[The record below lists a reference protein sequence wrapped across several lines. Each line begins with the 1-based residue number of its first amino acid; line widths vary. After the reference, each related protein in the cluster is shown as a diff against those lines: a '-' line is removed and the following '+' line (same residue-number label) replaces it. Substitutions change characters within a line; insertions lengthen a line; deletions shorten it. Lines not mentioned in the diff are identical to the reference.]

1 MATFKISDNKDEK
14 CRVGT
19 IEIGEKSYST
29 PSFMLYT
36 KEGSPINLTKDL
48 LNQLPH
54 EKTHSLQ
61 LLFSD
66 LFQFTD
72 VLEKFEK
79 GVHKFLALQ
88 DHLLFL
94 LIRDSS
100 SFVEAEFNDD
110 SISVT
115 TRKGKTK
122 ITIQDYVK
130 LVKIIKP
137 DFATSLSVD
146 IPWETSRK
154 KATKI
159 VNSSSIWLE
168 RFLDSNITADN
179 INTFGVIQGGKF
191 DDLRMKSLQD
201 LLKNKDKLFGTILS
215 GFGTGETNDE
225 RNQIIKKLIDEL
237 PKEHVKLISG
247 VGSPEE
253 ILNLV
258 ELGVDLFS
266 TNYPNLMTEWG
277 NALTFN
283 FKFDQLKE
291 STDDDDDDDVENKIN
306 LWDSKYVIDTTP
318 IIKGCDCFTCVQH
331 TKAYIHHLLNTHE
344 MLAEVLLTIHNVS
357 HYLGFFEEIRRVIK
371 DNKFSEYKK
380 SFLEKRIQINYNSN
394 NNASNINSNNNSNN
408 NEK

>member
-1 MATFKISDNKDEK
+1 MTSTFKISDNKDEK

-19 IEIGEKSYST
+19 LEIGEKSYLT

-72 VLEKFEK
+72 VLEKFEQ

-122 ITIQDYVK
+122 ITIQDYIK
-130 LVKIIKP
+130 LVKVIKP
-137 DFATSLSVD
+137 DFVTSLSVD
-146 IPWETSRK
+146 IAWETSKK

-168 RFLDSNITADN
+168 KFLEANTG

-191 DDLRMKSLQD
+191 EDLRMKSLQD
-201 LLKNKDKLFGTILS
+201 LLKNKDRLVGTILS
-215 GFGTGETNDE
+215 GFGTGETNEE
-225 RNQIIKKLIDEL
+225 RNQLINKLIDQL

-253 ILNLV
+253 ILSLV
-258 ELGVDLFS
+258 ELGIDLFS

-277 NALTFN
+277 NALTFKYKMN
-283 FKFDQLKE
+283 ELKNNDNQE
-291 STDDDDDDDVENKIN
+291 ENKIN
-306 LWDSKYVIDTTP
+306 LWDSKFVIDATP
-318 IIKGCDCFTCVQH
+318 IIKGCECFTCIQH

-371 DNKFSEYKK
+371 DSQFSEYKK
-380 SFLEKRIQINYNSN
+380 LFLEKRIQIN
-394 NNASNINSNNNSNN
+394 NNSNSN
-408 NEK
+408 DN

>member
-1 MATFKISDNKDEK
+1 MSTFKISDNKDEK

-29 PSFMLYT
+29 PSFLLYT
-36 KEGSPINLTKDL
+36 KEGSPTNLTKDL

-146 IPWETSRK
+146 IAWETSRK

-168 RFLDSNITADN
+168 KFLDSNTTTA

-201 LLKNKDKLFGTILS
+201 LLKHKDKLFGTILS

-283 FKFDQLKE
+283 FKFDDKLKE
-291 STDDDDDDDVENKIN
+291 ESDNNVENKIN
-306 LWDSKYVIDTTP
+306 LWDSKFVIDATP
-318 IIKGCDCFTCVQH
+318 IIKGCDCFTCIQH
-331 TKAYIHHLLNTHE
+331 TRAYIHHLLNTHE

-371 DNKFSEYKK
+371 DSKFSEYKK
-380 SFLEKRIQINYNSN
+380 LFLEKRIQINDNS
-394 NNASNINSNNNSNN
+394 NNSNN
-408 NEK
+408 NNNNNNEK

>member
-1 MATFKISDNKDEK
+1 MSSTSFKILDNKDEK

-100 SFVEAEFNDD
+100 SYVEPEFNDD

-122 ITIQDYVK
+122 ITVQDYVK

-146 IPWETSRK
+146 IAWETSKK

-168 RFLDSNITADN
+168 KFLESNTG

-191 DDLRMKSLQD
+191 EDLRMKSLQD

-253 ILNLV
+253 ILSLV

-277 NALTFN
+277 NALTF
-283 FKFDQLKE
+283 KYKMDQLKE
-291 STDDDDDDDVENKIN
+291 CANNTDDNQENKIN

-318 IIKGCDCFTCVQH
+318 IIKGCDCFTCTQH

-371 DNKFSEYKK
+371 EGKFSEYKK
-380 SFLEKRIQINYNSN
+380 LFLEKRIQINDNSSN
-394 NNASNINSNNNSNN
+394 N
-408 NEK
+408 

>member
-1 MATFKISDNKDEK
+1 MSSTFKICDNNNQEEK

-72 VLEKFEK
+72 ILEKFEK

-100 SFVEAEFNDD
+100 SFVEPEFNED

-130 LVKIIKP
+130 LVKVIKP

-146 IPWETSRK
+146 IAWETSKK

-159 VNSSSIWLE
+159 VNSTSIWLE
-168 RFLDSNITADN
+168 KFLESNTG

-191 DDLRMKSLQD
+191 EDLRMKSLQD

-215 GFGTGETNDE
+215 GFGTGETNEE

-253 ILNLV
+253 VLSLV

-277 NALTFN
+277 NALTFKY
-283 FKFDQLKE
+283 KFNELNENGNGDGNQE
-291 STDDDDDDDVENKIN
+291 ENKIN
-306 LWDSKYVIDTTP
+306 LWDSKFVIDTTP
-318 IIKGCDCFTCVQH
+318 ILKGCNCFTCAQH

-357 HYLGFFEEIRRVIK
+357 HYLGFFEEIRNLIK
-371 DNKFSEYKK
+371 DGKFSEYKK
-380 SFLEKRIQINYNSN
+380 LFLEKRIQINGNSAN
-394 NNASNINSNNNSNN
+394 
-408 NEK
+408 K

>member
-1 MATFKISDNKDEK
+1 MSSTSFKILDNKDEK

-36 KEGSPINLTKDL
+36 KEGSPINLTNDL

-100 SFVEAEFNDD
+100 SYVEPEFNDD

-122 ITIQDYVK
+122 ITVQDYVK

-146 IPWETSRK
+146 IAWETSKK

-168 RFLDSNITADN
+168 KFLESNTG

-191 DDLRMKSLQD
+191 EDLRMKSLQD

-215 GFGTGETNDE
+215 GFGTGETNEE

-253 ILNLV
+253 ILSLV

-277 NALTFN
+277 NALTF
-283 FKFDQLKE
+283 KYKMDQLKE
-291 STDDDDDDDVENKIN
+291 CGNNTDDNQENKIN

-318 IIKGCDCFTCVQH
+318 IIKGCDCFTCTQH

-371 DNKFSEYKK
+371 EGKFSEYKK
-380 SFLEKRIQINYNSN
+380 LFLEKRIQINDNSSN
-394 NNASNINSNNNSNN
+394 N
-408 NEK
+408 